1 MNTIL
6 RYLLATIL
14 CTFMLSTHA
23 AVGDDSYDP
32 DPAKLDLDMDAQ
44 FDVYSLLSLLIS
56 STGSMT
62 AQQNFENG
70 FTNGQVLNSWVAL
83 GSTRMRFGFGES
95 LDQIQWQ
102 SVVGQIDPGS
112 SAYGLNH
119 PMGTYGNA
127 LGVNND
133 PRNYIADHYFLS
145 SGKTTASNYF
155 VVQTEQPV
163 SFIGFTMNDY
173 ASGVGGTFKLRLLS
187 GNSLLDAQDI
197 PNVRNTEGTVDAGVA
212 DGSFRGVIGSSPLL
226 DPARNLRTP
235 FNFLVMRLD
244 TPDATVGFDNFIVGI
259 APVPEPEVWSMMM
272 IGLGFL
278 FFAGRR
284 RKLLS

>member
-1 MNTIL
+1 MYIIL
-6 RYLLATIL
+6 RYSLAIFL
-14 CTFMLSTHA
+14 CAFMLSTHA
-23 AVGDDSYDP
+23 AVGDDSYNP
-32 DPAKLDLDMDAQ
+32 DPAKLDMEMDAQ
-44 FDVYSLLSLLIS
+44 FDVHSLLARLIS
-56 STGSMT
+56 STGSAT

-70 FTNGQVLNSWVAL
+70 FTNGLVLNSWVAL
-83 GSTRMRFGFGES
+83 GGTRMRFGFGES
-95 LDQIQWQ
+95 LEQIQWQ

-112 SAYGLNH
+112 NTSGVNH
-119 PMGTYGNA
+119 PLGTYGNA
-127 LGVNND
+127 PSVSDD
-133 PRNYIADHYFLS
+133 PRNYVADHFFLS
-145 SGKTTASNYF
+145 SGKTTASPYF

-163 SFIGFTMNDY
+163 SFIGFTLNDY
-173 ASGVGGTFKLRLLS
+173 ASGVGGTFKFRLLS
-187 GNSLLDAQDI
+187 GNNLLDAQDI
-197 PNVRNTEGTVDAGVA
+197 PNVRNTEGTIEAGVA

-226 DPARNLRTP
+226 DPLHNHRSP

-278 FFAGRR
+278 FFAGCR